1 MKTFSQLNQEM
12 HSQQS
17 TQLGFCGKSDVELA
31 ELIYESLEFNFD
43 SEDKNM
49 VINTIAK
56 VLEHNRTY

>member
-1 MKTFSQLNQEM
+1 M
-12 HSQQS
+12 HSKQS

>member
-17 TQLGFCGKSDVELA
+17 SIYGFCGKSDVELA

-43 SEDKNM
+43 PKDKDM
-49 VINTIAK
+49 VIYTIAK
-56 VLEHNRTY
+56 VLEQNRTY